1 MLDGKLLEVLE
12 KEGVV
17 TIVTWG
23 ASPEP
28 NAVCTWNSYVKTT
41 EDDRLLIPV
50 AGMKTA
56 QENLALQEKLIIML
70 GSREVEG
77 FNGYQGTG
85 FEIKGTGIVK
95 DSGAEFDM
103 MKNEFSFMKRLL
115 EVKVLSA
122 KQLL

>member
-1 MLDGKLLEVLE
+1 
-12 KEGVV
+12 
-17 TIVTWG
+17 
-23 ASPEP
+23 
-28 NAVCTWNSYVKTT
+28 
-41 EDDRLLIPV
+41 
-50 AGMKTA
+50 
-56 QENLALQEKLIIML
+56 ML

-85 FEIKGTGIVK
+85 FEIKGTGIVI

>member
-1 MLDGKLLEVLE
+1 
-12 KEGVV
+12 
-17 TIVTWG
+17 
-23 ASPEP
+23 
-28 NAVCTWNSYVKTT
+28 
-41 EDDRLLIPV
+41 
-50 AGMKTA
+50 
-56 QENLALQEKLIIML
+56 ML

-85 FEIKGTGIVK
+85 IVI

>member
-85 FEIKGTGIVK
+85 IVI